1 MILYALLQDLDITVL
16 QLQACESLT
25 QQWEKLPETMLSV
38 YKLLHLSAYFFVAVL
53 WLIHTV
59 YVMGL

>member
-38 YKLLHLSAYFFVAVL
+38 YTLLHLSAYFFVAVL
-53 WLIHTV
+53 
-59 YVMGL
+59 